1 MNRPRNTHPA
11 STELPAT
18 PAVSYVMPVLN
29 EADFIEQAVRTVL
42 AQEYPGDKEL
52 VLALGPS
59 TDSTTDIARRLAATD
74 PRVTLVENPARD
86 IPAGLNLA
94 ISHSTHPV
102 IVRVDAHSELTPDYT
117 LRAVAALRESGAANV
132 GGVMRAAGS
141 TPVQRAIA
149 RCYNSPFGLGGG
161 AYHGDGT
168 AGPAE
173 SAYLGVFRRS
183 AMEAVGG
190 YDPAILRGEDWELC
204 LRMRRAGMKVW
215 FEPALGVTYW
225 PRASLRALGR
235 QFFATGA
242 WRAVL
247 VRRYGRANPWRF
259 FAPGLLVTG
268 LAASV
273 VALPLLATGV
283 LPWASGWPI
292 LLAPL
297 GAYAAGI
304 TFATLRI
311 KDQRGPRDR
320 ALTAATLVTMH
331 LSWGT
336 GFLRGIVFGAR
347 SVVDRS
353 RIGRSRI
360 DRSRIGRSRISR

>member
-1 MNRPRNTHPA
+1 MNRSRTPQP
-11 STELPAT
+11 SELPEHSELPQLPET

-29 EADFIEQAVRTVL
+29 EADFLAQAVHTVL

-52 VLALGPS
+52 VIALGPS
-59 TDSTTDIARRLAATD
+59 TDATDDIARELAAQD
-74 PRVTLVENPARD
+74 PRVTLVANPARD

-94 ISHSTHPV
+94 ISHSSHPV

-117 LRAVAALRESGAANV
+117 ARAVEALRATGAANV

-141 TPVQRAIA
+141 GAVQRAIA

-161 AYHGDGT
+161 AYHGDGVP
-168 AGPAE
+168 GPAE
-173 SAYLGVFRRS
+173 SAYLGVFRRD
-183 AMEAVGG
+183 ALDEVGG
-190 YDPAILRGEDWELC
+190 YDPQILRGEDWELC
-204 LRMRRAGMKVW
+204 LRMRRLGLGVW

-225 PRASLRALGR
+225 PRASLGALAR

-259 FAPGLLVTG
+259 FAPGTLVVG
-268 LAASV
+268 LAVSV
-273 VALPLLATGV
+273 VALALLITGV
-283 LPWASGWPI
+283 LPWASAWSI

-304 TFATLRI
+304 ALATALI
-311 KDQRGPRDR
+311 PDQRGARDR
-320 ALTAATLVTMH
+320 ILTAATLVTMH

-347 SVVDRS
+347 SVVDSS
-353 RIGRSRI
+353 RIRG
-360 DRSRIGRSRISR
+360 

>member
-1 MNRPRNTHPA
+1 MNRPRLTP
-11 STELPAT
+11 PAT
-18 PAVSYVMPVLN
+18 PPVLSPLPETPGVSYVMPVLN
-29 EADFIEQAVRTVL
+29 EEGFLTQAVHTVL
-42 AQEYPGDKEL
+42 AQEYAGPKEL

-59 TDSTTDIARRLAATD
+59 TDATNDIARALAAED

-86 IPAGLNLA
+86 IPAGLNRA
-94 ISHSTHPV
+94 IAHSHHPV

-117 LRAVAALRESGAANV
+117 TRAVAALREAGAANV

-141 TPVQRAIA
+141 SPVQRAIA

-168 AGPAE
+168 PGPAE
-173 SAYLGVFRRS
+173 SAYLGVFRRD
-183 AMEAVGG
+183 AVDAVGD
-190 YDPAILRGEDWELC
+190 YDPEILRGEDWELC
-204 LRMRRAGMKVW
+204 LRLRTAGYLVW

-225 PRASLRALGR
+225 PRASLGALAR

-259 FAPGLLVTG
+259 FAPGTLVVG
-268 LAASV
+268 LATSIAGL
-273 VALPLLATGV
+273 ALLSTGV
-283 LPWASGWPI
+283 LPWASAWPV

-297 GAYAAGI
+297 GAYAAGVAV
-304 TFATLRI
+304 ATATI
-311 KDQRGPRDR
+311 PDQRGARDR
-320 ALTAATLVTMH
+320 LLTAATLVTMH

-347 SVVDRS
+347 SVVDKS
-353 RIGRSRI
+353 RIR
-360 DRSRIGRSRISR
+360 